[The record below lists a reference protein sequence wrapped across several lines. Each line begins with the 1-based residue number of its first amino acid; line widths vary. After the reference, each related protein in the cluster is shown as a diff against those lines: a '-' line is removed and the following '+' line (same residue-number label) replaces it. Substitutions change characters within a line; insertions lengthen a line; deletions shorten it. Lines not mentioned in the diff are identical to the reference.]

1 MARGLTN
8 KQRKALRSAPKRRRA
23 ALARNFAGQGMRRN
37 RGAGKGDASML
48 RGIKQGAGR
57 AVARPFGG
65 VSSIRKYHPC
75 HHDAF
80 HHAHL
85 PLPRAV
91 GPYSIVRT
99 TQVLQTNKVA
109 MCFGPFYDRSEGRWS
124 DLCGITFNN
133 ENQTI
138 GNAGN
143 VNVIKFDSIR
153 SNGSWTGTQATPA
166 AFSVQVMNPNA
177 LQTTSGIVYIGRIR
191 TSLKWSEDLGT
202 AVKAKFM
209 QFINY
214 NNPRLCS
221 AAKLAFRGVQV
232 DLVPYNMSELANF
245 TGIDDPSFTQYGAAS
260 ANPYGFAPML
270 IYNPQGIDLQ
280 FLICC
285 EWRVRFDPSNPAQA
299 THEIHPPATESM
311 WAQAQHAAEAL
322 GNGVIDIADRVA
334 NTGQAIYNAAGAAYG
349 AVRGVRALRGAAQ
362 LALM

>member
-1 MARGLTN
+1 MAGGLTN
-8 KQRKALRSAPKRRRA
+8 KQRKALRRAPKRRRA
-23 ALARNFAGQGMRRN
+23 ALARSFGGQRMRRN

-48 RGIKQGAGR
+48 RGIKQGVGAS
-57 AVARPFGG
+57 VPKPFGG
-65 VSSIRKYHPC
+65 ISSTKYHPC

-99 TQVLQTNKVA
+99 TQVLQTNKTCVA
-109 MCFGPFYDRSEGRWS
+109 FGPFYDHANGRWT
-124 DLCGITFNN
+124 DVCGVSFNN
-133 ENQTI
+133 EAQTV
-138 GNAGN
+138 GNASN
-143 VNVIKFDSIR
+143 VNVLKFDSIR
-153 SNGSWTGTQATPA
+153 NNGSWTGSQSTPA
-166 AFSVQVMNPNA
+166 AFSVQIMNPNA
-177 LQTTSGIVYIGRIR
+177 LQSTSGIVYIGRIR

-202 AVKAKFM
+202 TVKAKFM

-245 TGIDDPSFTQYGAAS
+245 TPIEDPTWTQYGAS
-260 ANPYGFAPML
+260 SPNPYGFAPML
-270 IYNPQGIDLQ
+270 IYNPQSIDLQ
-280 FLICC
+280 YLICC

-299 THEIHPPATESM
+299 THCIHPPASESA
-311 WAQAQHAAEAL
+311 WAQAQHAAEAI
-322 GNGVIDIADRVA
+322 GNGVVDIADRIA
-334 NTGQAIYNAAGAAYG
+334 NTGQAIYNAAGSMYG
-349 AVRGVRALRGAAQ
+349 AMRGVRALRGAAQ